1 MFERLR
7 NLKQTPG
14 SAVAGSQ
21 VPQHFPHRDICDRL
35 IVRVKVTYIWYQMI
49 PVKGKVNVIK
59 YALP

>member
-21 VPQHFPHRDICDRL
+21 VPQHFPRDRL
-35 IVRVKVTYIWYQMI
+35 IVRVKVIYIWYQMI
-49 PVKGKVNVIK
+49 PVKGKVNGIK
-59 YALP
+59 YDLT